1 MLFRSQAPVALLAPV
16 SKVRGVETLAAEH
29 GAHRPG
35 DPIECGSSPTLI
47 STTLNGSPVLTNDA
61 WTPTWTAESGDVF
74 SSTFTDLSPV
84 LPVSPV
90 SVLLNPIQA
99 RGSLTIF
106 QLPTTSNGGGLILDF
121 NDGPE
126 PGSATYEG
134 LLTITTAGTNTTP
147 EPSSY
152 LLVAM
157 ATAGMLLK
165 RSRRRRM

>member
-1 MLFRSQAPVALLAPV
+1 
-16 SKVRGVETLAAEH
+16 
-29 GAHRPG
+29 
-35 DPIECGSSPTLI
+35 
-47 STTLNGSPVLTNDA
+47 
-61 WTPTWTAESGDVF
+61 
-74 SSTFTDLSPV
+74 V